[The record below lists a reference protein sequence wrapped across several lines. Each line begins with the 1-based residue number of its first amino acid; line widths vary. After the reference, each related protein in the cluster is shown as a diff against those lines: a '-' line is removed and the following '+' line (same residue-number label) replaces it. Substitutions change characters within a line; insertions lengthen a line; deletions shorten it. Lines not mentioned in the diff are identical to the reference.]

1 MLTRSETFAYAK
13 KATRGA
19 GFSWGMAEEAANA
32 TVALFVAGHD
42 GFEALIPILQNADGK
57 AQPLL
62 STDTNICGLTVGTYL
77 SDCGKSPT
85 GEKVVGPEILNA
97 LCGSLDQGVQSFPH
111 DAPQIIKDF
120 AQRTYVPDS
129 EESRLRGAG

>member
-1 MLTRSETFAYAK
+1 MLTRSEVFAFAK

-32 TVALFVAGHD
+32 TVALYVAGQD
-42 GFEALIPILQNADGK
+42 GFAALVPILQNADEK
-57 AQPLL
+57 TLPLT
-62 STDTNICGLTVGTYL
+62 SADMSSCGLTVGTYL
-77 SDCGKSPT
+77 ADCGKSPT
-85 GEKVVGPEILNA
+85 DQSVIGPEILNA
-97 LCGSLDQGVQSFPH
+97 LCGALKQGTHAFPN